1 LSNVF
6 SNLQNNQKIE
16 VDFRRLF
23 GENCEEKKSQ
33 AIKFSA
39 EFQRKL
45 MAKNIYTGRQDRSKE
60 VGMRL
65 KRLDPELLQEFLLKD
80 VKTPVKKEFI
90 KDNFLNKFN
99 EIMKTSSSNLENSI
113 KFLYSNLASR

>member
-1 LSNVF
+1 
-6 SNLQNNQKIE
+6 
-16 VDFRRLF
+16 
-23 GENCEEKKSQ
+23 
-33 AIKFSA
+33 
-39 EFQRKL
+39 
-45 MAKNIYTGRQDRSKE
+45 
-60 VGMRL
+60 MRL

-99 EIMKTSSSNLENSI
+99 KIMKTSSSNLENSI